1 MTEADHR
8 PLILVADD
16 DTDLRTLIVEELRV
30 GPWDLITAADG
41 QEALLLA
48 LERVPD
54 LVILDVMMP
63 KLSGWE
69 VCREIRLRDELCNVG
84 VIILT
89 AIGHTLNELTSPL
102 YGADAH
108 IDKPFDLDELRAR
121 VDQVLAARR

>member
-1 MTEADHR
+1 MTQAEQR

-16 DTDLRTLIVEELRV
+16 DTDLRTLIVEELRD

-41 QEALLLA
+41 QEALLAA
-48 LERVPD
+48 LEHVPD

-69 VCREIRLRDELCNVG
+69 VCREIRLRDELAHVG

-108 IDKPFDLDELRAR
+108 IDKPFDLDELRAQ
-121 VDQVLAARR
+121 VEQVLASR